1 MSPSP
6 LVGPALA
13 ERARELLADRGVR
26 PTRARVLVLSH
37 LFAEPQARSPRR
49 IHAAVGGEAAV
60 NRVTL
65 YRILD
70 LLVAQGLASRS
81 SAGDRSLR
89 YCSGRSAQRVC
100 HFHCLGCGQV
110 RCLDPGLLPLSPAA
124 MERELGVSVQRIEV
138 RVDGLCE
145 ACGGK

>member
-1 MSPSP
+1 VSPSP
-6 LVGPALA
+6 LVAPALT
-13 ERARELLADRGVR
+13 ERARELLAGRGVR

-37 LFAEPQARSPRR
+37 LLAESEARSPRL
-49 IHAAVGGEAAV
+49 IHAAVGGEAVV

-70 LLVAQGLASRS
+70 LLVAHGLASRS

-110 RCLDPGLLPLSPAA
+110 RCLDPGLLPLPEA
-124 MERELGVSVQRIEV
+124 MKANLGVLVERIEV